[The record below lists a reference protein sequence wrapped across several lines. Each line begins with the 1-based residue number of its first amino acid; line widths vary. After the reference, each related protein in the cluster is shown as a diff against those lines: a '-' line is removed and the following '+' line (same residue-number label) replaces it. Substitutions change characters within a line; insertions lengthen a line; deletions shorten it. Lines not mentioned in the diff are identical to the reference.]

1 MAPQRATA
9 LLTRPNPVPDRHPAP
24 EPLFEP
30 GEVGLDAD
38 SWDDLRVDVPRVDV
52 PRCEGKG
59 GRCKRPLTSKVSQ
72 EAGIGP
78 CCAAE
83 IGRAVHLNM
92 KKARAARKARTPGQ
106 RAASGRRR
114 APRKREKARA

>member
-1 MAPQRATA
+1 MTSPRATA
-9 LLTRPNPVPDRHPAP
+9 LLTRQAPDTGRHPAP

-30 GEVGLDAD
+30 GEVGLDAV
-38 SWDDLRVDVPRVDV
+38 SWDDLRVDV

-106 RAASGRRR
+106 RAAGVTSR
-114 APRKREKARA
+114 ARKRSSGPRARGSA